1 MSNSN
6 VALRGALSVAVVS
19 AQLVLGSAG
28 FGGQRPRDHKRAGTG
43 GETAPNLGLRAGDER
58 DDPTAES
65 ALEPPPVGDQI
76 VWWALPRTSRLPIKV
91 RATKSRGATSLGE
104 ARGLTAIQVLAAPQ
118 PGAKGGCREWLPAV
132 PAGYVCRSEVNLQLG
147 YASAPPAQE
156 SALGWQ
162 RYRYGVVTARQA
174 SLTGDPGGYLRTTL
188 HHGDGVTVVREVNGR
203 VQLIGKTWL
212 SRRDIE
218 LATPSALAP
227 ISFDALPAGARPA
240 WVVPASGESHVP
252 VYAPAAASTAE
263 TASVT
268 AALLPRYSLVYVSDA
283 PASPGRV
290 SVQLAEEARA
300 ALTARR
306 DSKDPK
312 DTQEALAGRVLE
324 LDAAAL
330 RRFIPAPPP
339 KEVGPEERWV
349 DISLTEQVAT
359 AYVGRTP
366 LFAALVSTG
375 KGNLTPPGS
384 FFIYRKYLTQ
394 TMANQRGATAQY
406 DFRQVPHAQFFN
418 GRIGLHAV
426 LWHDL
431 LGEPVSHGC
440 VNLSPAAAAQF
451 FAFSGPALPPGWHSV
466 MGAAPLGP
474 AETPGSAAAES
485 PAAAGDPPAATQARL
500 APAEKSAVALL
511 GTRVIVHR

>member
-6 VALRGALSVAVVS
+6 VALRGALSVTVVS
-19 AQLVLGSAG
+19 AQLVLGSTG
-28 FGGQRPRDHKRAGTG
+28 FGGQRPRVPKRAATSV
-43 GETAPNLGLRAGDER
+43 ETASQLGRKARDLREGPPVQSE
-58 DDPTAES
+58 
-65 ALEPPPVGDQI
+65 LEPPPVGDQI
-76 VWWALPRTSRLPIKV
+76 VWWAVPRTPRLPVKV
-91 RATKSRGATSLGE
+91 RVKKSRSAAALGE
-104 ARGLTAIQVLAAPQ
+104 ARGLTALQVLAEPQ
-118 PGAKGGCREWLPAV
+118 PGAAGGCRDWLPAV

-162 RYRYGVVTARQA
+162 RYRYGVVTARQV
-174 SLTGDPGGYLRTTL
+174 SLTGEPGSYLRTTL

-203 VQLIGKTWL
+203 AQLIGKTWL
-212 SRRDIE
+212 ARKDIE
-218 LATPSALAP
+218 LATPSAMAP
-227 ISFDALPAGARPA
+227 IVLEALPAGARPA
-240 WVVPASGESHVP
+240 WVVPAGGELQVP
-252 VYAPAAASTAE
+252 AYVPAAGGEA
-263 TASVT
+263 ASVA

-290 SVQLAEEARA
+290 SVQLAEETRA
-300 ALTARR
+300 VLPAPPAA
-306 DSKDPK
+306 KDAK
-312 DTQEALAGRVLE
+312 EAPEGAVGRLLE
-324 LDAAAL
+324 LDAAVL
-330 RRFIPAPPP
+330 RRFIAVAPP
-339 KEVGPEERWV
+339 KEIGPEERWV
-349 DISLTEQVAT
+349 DISLTEQVAA
-359 AYVGRTP
+359 AYVGKTP

-375 KGNLTPPGS
+375 KGHLTPPGS

-394 TMANQRGATAQY
+394 TMANQRGAAAQY

-466 MGAAPLGP
+466 TGAAPAGS
-474 AETPGSAAAES
+474 AEALSSAAATPAGAGGES
-485 PAAAGDPPAATQARL
+485 QAAAERTVATER
-500 APAEKSAVALL
+500 SAVALM
-511 GTRVIVHR
+511 GTRVIVHP